1 MAINRYQS
9 TQTYKNNNLYGTFK
23 DHIIIRSNID
33 NGVLSYKE
41 YVTLSNDRLD
51 IIAGREYGDSQY
63 WWIIAAA
70 SKIGWGLQIPEGVQ
84 LIIPNL
90 SQILTLLYG

>member
-1 MAINRYQS
+1 MAINRYQNV
-9 TQTYKNNNLYGTFK
+9 QTYKNNNLYGAFK
-23 DHIIIRSNID
+23 DHITIRDNID
-33 NGVLSYKE
+33 NGRISYKE

-63 WWIIAAA
+63 WWVIAVA

-90 SQILTLLYG
+90 SQVFTLLYG